1 MSELSIS
8 TQIIGSRL
16 KRVDARGKTTGETK
30 FLTDIKVDNMLHAAP
45 VFSHVA
51 HGRLLGIDLKQVET
65 DQEFIAFF
73 SANDIPGENQVG
85 VILEDQP
92 LLANEVVRYVGDS
105 VGILVAKTAES
116 ALRLANLVTVNIEPT
131 PAIFSINDSR
141 DATDNFLHET
151 NLACQHQVKRG
162 DPATAFQ
169 RADHIIEARFETPF
183 QEHYYLEPQACI
195 AQVTPAGGLEILG
208 SIQCPFYV
216 QKAVSKALAIP
227 FSKIRVEQSPTGGAF
242 GGKEDIPSETCTRTA
257 LAALLLKRPVKM
269 VYARTTDVQLTS
281 KRHPFQMYYKVGVSK
296 SGKLLAAEIQLEENA
311 GAYATLSSVVSYR
324 AAMQAMGPYVID
336 NISVESK
343 SYYTNLPPTGAFR
356 GFGSPQAAFG
366 HERMMDVIATELDMD
381 PIELRLHNI
390 VKVDTQTL
398 TGHHLKSSVG
408 AEETLNTATH
418 ACAWTHRESGS
429 DARWKT
435 GYGVSL
441 IHYGNCLGAAGW
453 FMDGSGVKIKLHRDG
468 SISVAFGLVEM
479 GQGALT
485 VVQQMTAE
493 ALGVEPSRITVL
505 PTDTNQVPDSG
516 PSVASRN
523 VVMTGNAI
531 RDAAGKLL
539 PVLKEAAAELM
550 QCDLNEIHIE
560 QGKVSNIRNSETLAF
575 AELSNYLY
583 LSNRPMDVLGWW
595 HVPELEFDA
604 TNGVGEAYFTYSY
617 ATHIAQVKVDT
628 LTGQIQVEKIWASHD
643 VGRAINP
650 AGLEAQIEGG
660 TAQGIGWALT
670 EDFRVNEGQVLSDN
684 LTTYLLP
691 TAMDVGQIESILVE
705 DPEPE
710 GPWGAKGI
718 GEPAIIPTAAAIA
731 NAVSN
736 ALGQSVDRIPI
747 TPEQVLEL
755 VGE

>member
-1 MSELSIS
+1 MSKS
-8 TQIIGSRL
+8 TQIIGARL
-16 KRVDARGKTTGETK
+16 KRDDARGKTTGETK

-45 VFSHVA
+45 VFSQVA
-51 HGRLLGIDLKQVET
+51 YGKLLGIDTRVAEN
-65 DQEFIAFF
+65 DPDYIAFF
-73 SANDIPGENQVG
+73 SAKDIPGENQVG

-92 LLANEVVRYVGDS
+92 LMAADVVRYVGDS
-105 VGILVAKTAES
+105 VGILIAETAE
-116 ALRLANLVTVNIEPT
+116 AAQRLARLVSVNIDPFD
-131 PAIFSINDSR
+131 PVFSIDESR
-141 DATDNFLHET
+141 NAKVNLLHET

-162 DPATAFQ
+162 DPDKAFAE
-169 RADHIIEARFETPF
+169 ADHVIEARFETPF

-195 AQVTPAGGLEILG
+195 AQCSPDGSIDILG

-242 GGKEDIPSETCTRTA
+242 GGKEDIPSETCTRVA
-257 LAALLLKRPVKM
+257 LAALLLKRSIKM
-269 VYARTTDVQLTS
+269 VYDRTTDVQLTS

-296 SGKLLAAEIQLEENA
+296 SGKLLAAEIKLEENA

-324 AAMQAMGPYVID
+324 SAMQAMGPYVID

-366 HERMMDVIATELDMD
+366 HERMMDVIAEKLNMD
-381 PIELRLHNI
+381 PIEIRLQNI
-390 VKVDTQTL
+390 LKVDTSTL

-408 AEETLNTATH
+408 AEETLVTAAS
-418 ACAWTHRESGS
+418 ACDWSNRKSNDDS
-429 DARWKT
+429 RWKT

-453 FMDGSGVKIKLHRDG
+453 FMDGSGVKIKIHRDG
-468 SISVAFGLVEM
+468 SISVAFGLIEM
-479 GQGALT
+479 GQGALS

-505 PTDTNQVPDSG
+505 PTDTEQVPDSG

-531 RDAAGKLL
+531 RDAASKLL
-539 PVLKEAAAELM
+539 PILKEAAAELM
-550 QCDLNEIHIE
+550 QCDLNEINIE
-560 QGKVSNIRNSETLAF
+560 YGAVSNIRNGETLSF

-595 HVPELEFDA
+595 HVPELDYDA
-604 TNGVGEAYFTYSY
+604 VNGVGEAYFTYSY
-617 ATHIAQVKVDT
+617 ATHIARVNVDT
-628 LTGQIQVEKIWASHD
+628 LTGQVKVDKIWASHD

-670 EDFRVNEGQVLSDN
+670 EHFKVEGGKVLTDN

-691 TAMDVGQIESILVE
+691 TALDVGAIESILVE

-718 GEPAIIPTAAAIA
+718 GEPAIIPTAAAIT

-736 ALGQSVDRIPI
+736 ALGISVAHIPI
-747 TPEQVLEL
+747 TPEYILEM

>member
-1 MSELSIS
+1 MSKS
-8 TQIIGSRL
+8 TSVLGTRL
-16 KRVDARGKTTGETK
+16 KRVDAKGKIRGEIK
-30 FLTDIKVDNMLHAAP
+30 FLSDIQEADMRHAAP
-45 VFSHVA
+45 VFSQVA
-51 HGRLLGIDLKQVET
+51 YGKLLGIDTRAVEN
-65 DQEFIAFF
+65 DPDYIAFF
-73 SANDIPGENQVG
+73 SARDIPGENQVG

-92 LLANEVVRYVGDS
+92 LMADDVVRYVGDS
-105 VGILVAKTAES
+105 VGILIAKTAES
-116 ALRLANLVTVNIEPT
+116 AQRLSRLVLVNIEPV
-131 PAIFSINDSR
+131 PPLFSINESR

-162 DPATAFQ
+162 DLDKAFAE
-169 RADHIIEARFETPF
+169 ADHIIEAQFETPF

-195 AQVTPAGGLEILG
+195 AQVTPEGGIEILG

-242 GGKEDIPSETCTRTA
+242 GGKEDIPSETCTRAA
-257 LAALLLKRPVKM
+257 LAALILKRPIKM
-269 VYARTTDVQLTS
+269 VYDRATDIQLTS
-281 KRHPFQMYYKVGVSK
+281 KRHPFQMHYKVGVSK
-296 SGKLLAAEIQLEENA
+296 SGKLLAAEIKLEENA

-324 AAMQAMGPYVID
+324 SAMQALGPYVID

-366 HERMMDVIATELDMD
+366 HERMMDVIATQLNMD
-381 PIELRLHNI
+381 PIEFRLQNI
-390 VKVDTQTL
+390 VRVDTQTL
-398 TGHHLKSSVG
+398 TGHHLISSVG
-408 AEETLNTATH
+408 AEETLKTAAD
-418 ACAWTHRESGS
+418 ACDWTNRESINN
-429 DARWKT
+429 ARWKT

-468 SISVAFGLVEM
+468 SISVAFGLIEM

-505 PTDTNQVPDSG
+505 PTDTDQVPDSG
-516 PSVASRN
+516 PAVASRN

-531 RDAAGKLL
+531 RDAASKLL
-539 PVLKEAAAELM
+539 PILNEAAAELM
-550 QCDLNEIHIE
+550 QCDLKEITIE
-560 QGKVSNIRNSETLAF
+560 QGEVSNIRNNETLSF

-595 HVPELEFDA
+595 HVPELDYDA
-604 TNGVGEAYFTYSY
+604 ASGVGEAYFTYSY
-617 ATHIAQVKVDT
+617 ATHIARVKVDT
-628 LTGQIQVEKIWASHD
+628 LTGQVKVDKLWASHD

-670 EDFRVNEGQVLSDN
+670 EDFKVDEGKVLTDN

-691 TAMDVGQIESILVE
+691 TALDVGEIESILVE

-736 ALGQSVDRIPI
+736 AMGKSVTHIPI
-747 TPEQVLEL
+747 RPEHILDM